1 MKKKIVLLSILLL
14 LLLAFLF
21 VFLASCSKDP
31 ASPTDGGVKDK
42 NGNQSDAQ
50 GAEKQA
56 DIDKLAGFDFG
67 GQEIRIL
74 TSINASENYITNSN
88 YMIEGTGGM
97 NGEIVNDAVY
107 KRNMDVETLLNIK
120 FNYSH
125 MDEDYATVQK
135 AISKLMLSGADDYDL
150 VINDL
155 RSMVNL
161 SLENMFLNTKKN
173 TVFDLSKNYWYSDFM
188 EDVAIG
194 KEKAFILAG
203 DYFIDVLRN
212 CHALFL
218 NKSMM
223 DGQNP
228 GSSDEIYKKVLDG
241 KWTFD
246 EFLSLTKDFLKDL
259 NGDGIYKDKDDQF
272 GFICV
277 GTWGSAIPFMI
288 AADTGVFTK
297 DENGIPSLTMNN
309 PKSLLLHENLSK
321 LFAKESGASSTFGG
335 DKLVMEFQS
344 RKSLMV
350 GYQRLATLEQLRN
363 MEDDI
368 AILPYPKL
376 NADQQKYVT
385 SAHDTTEI
393 GAIPTT
399 TGNFEM
405 VCAVLEA
412 LNRETE
418 KTIIPA
424 YYEQSLK
431 IKYAR
436 DDESSQ
442 IIDIIHNSMGN
453 VFSLAY
459 SEIITG
465 VLGLYD
471 VTATKNFTSSYDKM
485 ETKTIEKLDKVIESF
500 MSTES

>member
-1 MKKKIVLLSILLL
+1 MKKKMNLFLPLLLVFSIL
-14 LLLAFLF
+14 FLP
-21 VFLASCSKDP
+21 VLSACSREP
-31 ASPTDGGVKDK
+31 ASPLNGGGIIDGD
-42 NGNQSDAQ
+42 QL
-50 GAEKQA
+50 GASGGDGTPA
-56 DIDKLAGFDFG
+56 VVDKLAQYDFG

-88 YMIEGTGGM
+88 YMIEGTGSM

-107 KRNMDVETLLNIK
+107 KRNMDVESLLNIK

-135 AISKLMLSGADDYDL
+135 AISKLMLSGSDEQDL
-150 VINDL
+150 IINDL

-161 SLENMFLNTKKN
+161 SLENMFLNTKQ
-173 TVFDLSKNYWYSDFM
+173 TDIFDLSRNYWYTDFM
-188 EDVAIG
+188 NDVAIG
-194 KEKAFILAG
+194 KDKSFILAG

-212 CHALFL
+212 CHSLFL
-218 NKSMM
+218 NKSMLEE
-223 DGQNP
+223 QTP
-228 GSSDEIYKKVLDG
+228 GASGELYKKVLNG
-241 KWTFD
+241 NWTFD
-246 EFLSLTKDFLKDL
+246 EFLSYTKAFLKDL
-259 NGDGIYKDKDDQF
+259 NGDGAYKDKDDQF

-297 DENGIPSLTMNN
+297 DANGIPALTMNN

-321 LFAKESGASSTFGG
+321 LFAKESGASSTFAG
-335 DKLVMEFQS
+335 DKLVMEFQG
-344 RKSLMV
+344 RRSLMV

-376 NADQQKYVT
+376 NAEQQKYVT

-393 GAIPTT
+393 GAIPAT
-399 TGNFEM
+399 TGNFDM

-424 YYEQSLK
+424 YYEQALK

-442 IIDIIHNSMGN
+442 IIDIIHDSMGN

-465 VLGLYD
+465 VLQLYD
-471 VTATKNFTSSYDKM
+471 VGATKNFTSSYDKM
-485 ETKTIEKLDKVIESF
+485 EAKTREKLDKVIESF
-500 MSTES
+500 MDAGS